1 MHRIFQCC
9 HVAPSRARERSR
21 PLHMRQFTL
30 PEFFMAVVNL
40 CTRTQRELLALAF
53 DVEATA
59 REL

>member
-40 CTRTQRELLALAF
+40 CTRTQQELLALAF